1 MNNNNFPLIGYLSNP
16 DKVFYNYLDNV
27 LIKNLIKNGAKII
40 NLNLEDLSINLN
52 NNNNIQNK
60 ITILN
65 KNKPIE
71 LDGFISYGY
80 MSKFHFEAYKY
91 IIEAFNKKNI
101 PLLYSPK
108 IINILSNKYLQS
120 LNFIK
125 HNIPVPKTGIS
136 FSIKGF
142 KNLSNINFNKKSIL
156 KELFDYGGDGVSFH
170 ENKESLINSAAKK
183 LWKKEY
189 SLFQKYI
196 NDSFGRSIRVLFIEE
211 KPIAIAE
218 YVNKNNNF
226 KSNNSFGYDNFS
238 LVSLM
243 NSKKRKIYEN
253 LAKKAVNSINL
264 NNKEN
269 MLITGVD
276 ILDSKKYGN
285 LILEVNP
292 WPDIF
297 DIQKST
303 NINVFDLLSKC
314 FINKVKNNMN
324 KIKI

>member
-27 LIKNLIKNGAKII
+27 LIKSLISNGAKII
-40 NLNLEDLSINLN
+40 NLNLENLSIKINK
-52 NNNNIQNK
+52 NK

-80 MSKFHFEAYKY
+80 MSKFHFEGYKY
-91 IIEAFNKKNI
+91 ILEAFHKKNI

-120 LNFIK
+120 LNFIQN
-125 HNIPVPKTGIS
+125 NIPIPSTGIS
-136 FSIKGF
+136 FSIEGF
-142 KNLSNINFNKKSIL
+142 KNLAKFNFNKKSVL

-170 ENKESLINSAAKK
+170 ENKESLINSASKK
-183 LWKKEY
+183 LWKNEY

-196 NDSFGRSIRVLFIEE
+196 SDSFGRSIRVLFIEE

-243 NSKKRKIYEN
+243 NSDKRKIYEN
-253 LAKKAVNSINL
+253 LAKKAVNSINF

-269 MLITGVD
+269 MLISGVD
-276 ILDSKKYGN
+276 ILDSKKFGN
-285 LILEVNP
+285 VILEVNP

-303 NINVFDLLSKC
+303 NINVFDALAKC
-314 FINKVKNNMN
+314 FVNKVKNNMN

>member
-27 LIKNLIKNGAKII
+27 LIKSLISNGAKII
-40 NLNLEDLSINLN
+40 NLNLENLSIKINK
-52 NNNNIQNK
+52 NK

-80 MSKFHFEAYKY
+80 MSKFHFEGYKY
-91 IIEAFNKKNI
+91 ILEAFHKKNI

-120 LNFIK
+120 LNFIQN
-125 HNIPVPKTGIS
+125 NIPIPSTGIS
-136 FSIKGF
+136 FSIEGF
-142 KNLSNINFNKKSIL
+142 KNLAKFNFNKKSVL

-183 LWKKEY
+183 LWKNEY

-196 NDSFGRSIRVLFIEE
+196 SDSFGRSIRVLFIEE

-243 NSKKRKIYEN
+243 NSDKRKIYEN
-253 LAKKAVNSINL
+253 LAKKAVNSINF

-269 MLITGVD
+269 MLISGVD
-276 ILDSKKYGN
+276 ILDSKKFGN
-285 LILEVNP
+285 VILEVNP

-303 NINVFDLLSKC
+303 NINVFDALAKC
-314 FINKVKNNMN
+314 FVNKVKNNMN

>member
-1 MNNNNFPLIGYLSNP
+1 MNNNNFPLIGYITNP

-52 NNNNIQNK
+52 NNNIKNK

-142 KNLSNINFNKKSIL
+142 KNLSNIILIKK
-156 KELFDYGGDGVSFH
+156 
-170 ENKESLINSAAKK
+170 
-183 LWKKEY
+183 
-189 SLFQKYI
+189 
-196 NDSFGRSIRVLFIEE
+196 
-211 KPIAIAE
+211 
-218 YVNKNNNF
+218 
-226 KSNNSFGYDNFS
+226 
-238 LVSLM
+238 
-243 NSKKRKIYEN
+243 
-253 LAKKAVNSINL
+253 
-264 NNKEN
+264 
-269 MLITGVD
+269 
-276 ILDSKKYGN
+276 
-285 LILEVNP
+285 
-292 WPDIF
+292 
-297 DIQKST
+297 
-303 NINVFDLLSKC
+303 VF
-314 FINKVKNNMN
+314 
-324 KIKI
+324 

>member
-27 LIKNLIKNGAKII
+27 LIKSLISNGAKII
-40 NLNLEDLSINLN
+40 NLNLENLSIKINK
-52 NNNNIQNK
+52 NK

-80 MSKFHFEAYKY
+80 MSKFHFEGYKY
-91 IIEAFNKKNI
+91 ILEAFHKKNI

-120 LNFIK
+120 LNFIQN
-125 HNIPVPKTGIS
+125 NIPIPSTGIS
-136 FSIKGF
+136 FSIEGF
-142 KNLSNINFNKKSIL
+142 KNLAKFNFNKKSVL

-170 ENKESLINSAAKK
+170 ENKESLINSASKK
-183 LWKKEY
+183 LWKNEY

-196 NDSFGRSIRVLFIEE
+196 SDSFGRSIRVLFIEE

-243 NSKKRKIYEN
+243 KSDKRKIYEN
-253 LAKKAVNSINL
+253 LAKKAVNSINF

-276 ILDSKKYGN
+276 ILDSKKFGN
-285 LILEVNP
+285 VILEVNP

-303 NINVFDLLSKC
+303 NINVFDALAKC
-314 FINKVKNNMN
+314 FVNKVKNNMN

>member
-1 MNNNNFPLIGYLSNP
+1 MINNNFPLIGYLSNP

-27 LIKNLIKNGAKII
+27 LIKSLISNGAKII
-40 NLNLEDLSINLN
+40 NLNLENLSIKINK
-52 NNNNIQNK
+52 NK

-80 MSKFHFEAYKY
+80 MSKFHFEGYKY
-91 IIEAFNKKNI
+91 ILEAFHKKNI

-120 LNFIK
+120 LNFIQN
-125 HNIPVPKTGIS
+125 NIPIPSTGIS
-136 FSIKGF
+136 FSIEGF
-142 KNLSNINFNKKSIL
+142 KNLAKFNFNKKSVL

-170 ENKESLINSAAKK
+170 ENKESLINSASKK
-183 LWKKEY
+183 LWKNEY

-196 NDSFGRSIRVLFIEE
+196 SDSFGRSIRVLFIEE

-243 NSKKRKIYEN
+243 NSDKRKIYEN
-253 LAKKAVNSINL
+253 LAKKAVNSINF

-269 MLITGVD
+269 MLISGVD
-276 ILDSKKYGN
+276 ILDSKKFGN
-285 LILEVNP
+285 VILEVNP

-303 NINVFDLLSKC
+303 NINVFDALAKC
-314 FINKVKNNMN
+314 FVNKVKNNMN